1 MEKEYELFD
10 HPCPT
15 CAQTTFTLPLRPKIT
30 HRVICP
36 KCKTVS
42 ILHITSEIAIRVY
55 TLEEYERAKCKKCN
69 GTGKCPTCKGTGKT
83 VCPKCRGYGYYT
95 DAEGFFGEWTIT
107 HHGCTYCGGSGKSE
121 NIEKIR
127 RGSGKVECRECNGTG
142 VCPECGGEGLLL

>member
-15 CAQTTFTLPLRPKIT
+15 CGQTTFTLPLKPKIT

-42 ILHITSEIAIRVY
+42 ILHITSELAIRVY
-55 TLEEYERAKCKKCN
+55 TLEEYEKAKCKKCN
-69 GTGKCPTCKGTGKT
+69 GTGKCPTCKGTGKVT
-83 VCPKCRGYGYYT
+83 CSKCKGHGFYYKEEYDYYYGC
-95 DAEGFFGEWTIT
+95 EI
-107 HHGCTYCGGSGKSE
+107 CGGSGQASTVYLI
-121 NIEKIR
+121 NEKIR

-142 VCPECGGEGLLL
+142 VCPECGGEGVLP